1 MDNFRS
7 CFVTDQVREIFGLNF
22 EICPKLVALGA
33 VKITKQ
39 GTKRRS
45 ILRIDLWMEIYIH
58 FGNLKGLSTN

>member
-45 ILRIDLWMEIYIH
+45 ILRIDLWMEI
-58 FGNLKGLSTN
+58 